1 MSELLIQNLKFDDSG
16 LITAVVQDDDS
27 DEILMVAHMN
37 AESLA
42 KTLQTG
48 ETWFW
53 SRSRRELWHKGATS
67 GATQRVVDLRL
78 DCDGDALLVRVNP
91 NGPACHT
98 GERSCF
104 FRGAQD
110 IEAAKPEEPARPKD
124 PKETKETKETKEPK
138 EPKEPKEKDGPILKR
153 VESQVSLVNVA
164 AMDLGI
170 QLQDLFKLI
179 QERKDQRP
187 EGSYTSYLF
196 NSGLDKILK
205 KVGEESAE
213 TIIAAKNAGD
223 DEGRNQLSSE
233 ISDLLYHLLVLM
245 VERDV
250 SLYDIA
256 AELSARAGKAANPK
270 N

>member
-1 MSELLIQNLKFDDSG
+1 MSDLLIQNLKFDDHG

-53 SRSRRELWHKGATS
+53 SRSRQELWHKGATS
-67 GATQRVVDLRL
+67 GATQRVVDLLL

-98 GERSCF
+98 GKRSCF
-104 FRGAQD
+104 FRGARD
-110 IEAAKPEEPARPKD
+110 IESSNTEEPVKPQK
-124 PKETKETKETKEPK
+124 KSS
-138 EPKEPKEKDGPILKR
+138 EKSGVDDGGPLMR
-153 VESQVSLVNVA
+153 LESQVSLVNVA

-196 NSGLDKILK
+196 NSGIDKILK

-213 TIIAAKNAGD
+213 TIIAAKNAD
-223 DEGRNQLSSE
+223 DNDGRKQLSSE

-245 VERDV
+245 VEREL
-250 SLYDIA
+250 SLHDIS
-256 AELSARAGKAANPK
+256 AELSARAGKQSNLPRS
-270 N
+270 

>member
-53 SRSRRELWHKGATS
+53 SRSRQELWHKGATS

-98 GERSCF
+98 GERTCF
-104 FRGAQD
+104 FRGKQ
-110 IEAAKPEEPARPKD
+110 EMSGPPA
-124 PKETKETKETKEPK
+124 KETEVKSNPK
-138 EPKEPKEKDGPILKR
+138 
-153 VESQVSLVNVA
+153 VENAPSPLSLVNVA

-170 QLQDLFKLI
+170 LLQNLYKLI

-213 TIIAAKNAGD
+213 TIIAAKNAD
-223 DEGRNQLSSE
+223 LEDGRTRLTSE

-245 VERDV
+245 VEREV
-250 SLYDIA
+250 SLQDILN
-256 AELSARAGKAANPK
+256 ELNNRAGKPAAPK
-270 N
+270 

>member
-1 MSELLIQNLKFDDSG
+1 MSELLIQNLKFDESG

-27 DEILMVAHMN
+27 DEVLMVAHMN

-110 IEAAKPEEPARPKD
+110 VEAAKSED
-124 PKETKETKETKEPK
+124 PVKVH
-138 EPKEPKEKDGPILKR
+138 EKSGEKSGEKPPPVIKR
-153 VESQVSLVNVA
+153 AESPVSLVNVA

-179 QERKDQRP
+179 QERRDQRP

-223 DEGRNQLSSE
+223 DEGRKQLSSE

-256 AELSARAGKAANPK
+256 AELSARAGKSAVPK